1 MTAEKILVV
10 EDDYVL
16 AASLDADL
24 KAMGYRVVG
33 LAPSGRQALAAAAQD
48 PPDLAV
54 MDIRLKGEMDGT
66 EAALR
71 LRREHGIPAVF
82 LTAYSDQSFL
92 DRAKRSEPLSY
103 LLKPYSKEELRAT
116 LEVCL
121 YRARIDKRLRES
133 QAELQLFKAL
143 AEASQE
149 AIAIGRP
156 DGRLIYV
163 NPAHERLFG
172 RSLEEARA
180 SRWRDHYAPES
191 IEIHD
196 HKVAPLLARGGS
208 WEGELEGIG
217 AGGRRLTLWE
227 RADTIRSDDGR
238 MAYAFSLM
246 HDISEKKR
254 AEERRLELERR
265 HHQARKLETIG
276 VLAAGIAHSFNNLLG
291 VVAGGLDL
299 SLMQM
304 PDAEPLRRP
313 LEQAL
318 QASVRARDLTCSLLS
333 YAGKGLYAPKTFDL
347 NELLRAKAFHFRSAI
362 SRSAELSLK
371 PGPGPLLIHADPAGV
386 EQIALNL
393 ILNASEAYGPQ
404 PGAITL
410 STGSQGCEQGCL
422 AGSRTEEK
430 PSPGNYA
437 CLEVVDEGCG
447 MNAETSE
454 RLFDPFFST
463 KFMGRG
469 LGMAAVKGIVQSH
482 GGAIFVETAP
492 GRGTTVRV
500 LLPSQPLG

>member
-1 MTAEKILVV
+1 MTEEKILVV

-16 AASLDADL
+16 AASMDADL
-24 KAMGYRVVG
+24 KTMGYHVVG
-33 LAPSGRQALAAAAQD
+33 LAASGRQALETAD
-48 PPDLAV
+48 KSPPDLAV

-71 LRREHGIPAVF
+71 LKREYGIPAIF
-82 LTAYSDQSFL
+82 LTAYSDKSHL
-92 DRAKRSEPLSY
+92 DRAKRCEPLSY
-103 LLKPYSKEELRAT
+103 LLKPYSKEELRAA
-116 LEVCL
+116 LEIGL
-121 YRARIDKRLRES
+121 YKARMDKRLKES

-149 AIAIGRP
+149 AIAISLPG
-156 DGRLIYV
+156 GRLAYV

-180 SRWRDHYAPES
+180 SSWRGQYSPES

-208 WEGELEGIG
+208 WEGELEGVG
-217 AGGRRLTLWE
+217 AGGRRFTLWE

-265 HHQARKLETIG
+265 HLQARKLETVS
-276 VLAAGIAHSFNNLLG
+276 VLAAGIAHNFNNLLG
-291 VVAGGLDL
+291 IVAGGLDL

-304 PDAEPLRRP
+304 PAAEPLRHP

-318 QASVRARDLTCSLLS
+318 QASVRARDLTRHLLS
-333 YAGKGLYAPKTFDL
+333 YAGRGPYAPKTFDL
-347 NELLRAKAFHFRSAI
+347 NELVTAKVSFFRSAI
-362 SRSAELSLK
+362 SKPAELSVKLN
-371 PGPGPLLIHADPAGV
+371 PEPLLIQADPTGV
-386 EQIALNL
+386 EQVALNL
-393 ILNASEAYGPQ
+393 ILNASEAYGRQ
-404 PGAITL
+404 PGVIAL
-410 STGSQGCEQGCL
+410 STGSQRCEQGCL
-422 AGSRTEEK
+422 VNSRTEEK
-430 PSPGNYA
+430 PPPGNYA
-437 CLEVVDEGCG
+437 YLEVADEGCG

-463 KFMGRG
+463 KFIGRG

-500 LLPSQPLG
+500 LLPSHPL